1 MSMITLSIQIDQEL
15 ARCLGGSAA
24 ANFIAQQPDR
34 FAVMALD
41 GADSPAHD
49 DIAPLLDKQF
59 EGGVMT
65 WLGSLTEALILR
77 AFEQASGYR
86 TAVLSD
92 ECLAGVPLNG
102 PGGGYADAYVV
113 LSSRHNDTCCQGCAR
128 C

>member
-41 GADSPAHD
+41 GVDGTARN
-49 DIAPLLDKQF
+49 DIGPLLDKQF
-59 EGGVMT
+59 AGGVMT
-65 WLGSLTEALILR
+65 WLGTLTEALLLR

-92 ECLAGVPLNG
+92 EALAGVPLDG
-102 PGGGYADAYVV
+102 PGGGYEDSYVV
-113 LSSRHNDTCCQGCAR
+113 LSSRHDDTCCPGCAR